1 MVKNY
6 LKVAF
11 RNLLRFKTYSFINIA
26 GLAIG
31 IACCL
36 LILLYI
42 QNELSYDRF
51 NKKADQIY
59 RINTDLKFGTTE
71 LALPVVPDL
80 MGPLL
85 KQDFPQV
92 EEYTRIYNWAGK
104 KLVKEGSNFN
114 TEVGIAYVDSTFFK
128 VFSFPAIAG
137 KTDRVLNEPNTV
149 VITESI
155 AKKYFNTIDA
165 VGKFIETTDNGRT
178 LYKITAV
185 IKDMPQNS
193 HFRFDFLFPMQ
204 NLDYDW
210 GNLVSSNF
218 HTYLLLKEGVNYK
231 DFENNLETFNEKYA
245 YPYAQK
251 HLHITKED
259 FDKAGNKLDYS
270 LIPLTDIHLYSK
282 RIQEISPSGTIQY
295 VYVFSAVALFILLIA
310 CVNFMNLT
318 TARSANRAREV
329 GIRKVLGTE
338 RRNLIY
344 QFLTESTLTA
354 IIAVIFAVAI
364 VYNVLPFFNNLSGK
378 ELNTSDLY
386 SSSILIFLVS
396 LPFIVGFIAGS
407 YPAFFLSRFNPV
419 QIIKGKL
426 STGSKSSGLRSVL
439 VVFQFA
445 TSIILITGTI
455 IIYKQLNYI
464 QNKNLGYQKDQI
476 LIINDAY
483 NLGRNVN
490 AYKNEMLNVPGVIS
504 GTTSGFLPIPSYRN
518 FSAFYKDAAQV
529 AESGFTMQ
537 RWDID
542 YDYLKT
548 LGIKLIKGRNFSP
561 KFGSDSSSIILN
573 EAAVNQLGYNL
584 SGEPKDNPLNNPVYT
599 WEAHDRIMKYNIIG
613 VVKNFHFESFHQ
625 NIGPLCF
632 ILKGSTGLI
641 SFKVSASKI
650 PAIIREAETK
660 WKRMAAG
667 MPFSYKFLDDSFNEV
682 YKAEH
687 RVGIIALSF
696 STLAIIV
703 ACLGLFGLATFL
715 AEQKTKEIGV
725 RKVLGASVPSILLM
739 LSNEFIKWIVIAN
752 IIAWPVAYYFM
763 NKWLQEFA
771 YRIDIN
777 WWLFTIAGSIAL
789 IIALLTV
796 SIQAIKAATANPV
809 ESLRYE

>member
-1 MVKNY
+1 MLKNY

-26 GLAIG
+26 GLALG

-51 NKKADQIY
+51 NKNADRIF
-59 RINTDLKFGTTE
+59 RINTDLKFGATE

-104 KLVKEGSNFN
+104 KLVKKGENFN
-114 TEVGIAYVDSTFFK
+114 TELGIVYVDSTFFK
-128 VFSFPAIAG
+128 VFTFPAVLG
-137 KTDRVLNEPNTV
+137 KTDKILNEPNTV

-155 AKKYFNTIDA
+155 AKKYFNTVDA

-185 IKDMPQNS
+185 IKDMPYNS
-193 HFRFDFLFPMQ
+193 HFRFDFLFPMK
-204 NLDYDW
+204 NLKYDW
-210 GNLVSSNF
+210 GNLMSANF
-218 HTYLLLKEGVNYK
+218 HTYLLLKKGVNYK
-231 DFENNLETFNEKYA
+231 KFEKNLEVFNEKYA
-245 YPYAQK
+245 MPYAQK
-251 HLHITKED
+251 FLHVTKEE
-259 FDKAGNKLDYS
+259 FEKAGNRIKYS
-270 LIPLTDIHLYSK
+270 LIPVTDIHLYSK

-295 VYVFSAVALFILLIA
+295 VYIFSAVALFILLIA
-310 CVNFMNLT
+310 CINFMNLT

-338 RRNLIY
+338 RKYLVY

-354 IIAVIFAVAI
+354 LIAVILAVII
-364 VYNVLPFFNNLSGK
+364 VYHVLSFFNNISGK
-378 ELNTSDLY
+378 ELEINKLY
-386 SSSILIFLVS
+386 SSSILLFLIS
-396 LPFIVGFIAGS
+396 LPFIVGLMAGS

-419 QIIKGKL
+419 NIIKGKL
-426 STGSKSSGLRSVL
+426 AAGSRSGRLRSVL

-455 IIYKQLNYI
+455 IIYEQLNYI
-464 QNKNLGYQKDQI
+464 QNSNLGYQKDQV
-476 LIINDAY
+476 LIINDTY
-483 NLGRNVN
+483 NLGHNVD
-490 AYKNEMLNVPGVIS
+490 AFKNEMLNVPGVIS
-504 GTTSGFLPIPSYRN
+504 ATTSGFLPIPSRRN
-518 FSAFYKDAAQV
+518 FSAFYRDLNTV
-529 AESGFTMQ
+529 AESGLTMQ
-537 RWDID
+537 RWEID

-548 LGIKLIKGRNFSP
+548 LGIQIIKGRNFSRA
-561 KFGSDSSSIILN
+561 FGSDSSSIILN
-573 EAAVNQLGYNL
+573 ETAVKQLGYGL
-584 SGEPKDNPLNNPVYT
+584 SNGSKDNPINKPVYS
-599 WEAHDRIMKYNIIG
+599 WIGHGDIIKYNVIG

-625 NIGPLCF
+625 DIGPLCF
-632 ILKGSTGLI
+632 LLKRNTGLI

-667 MPFSYKFLDDSFNEV
+667 RPFSYKFLDDSFNEV
-682 YKAEH
+682 YKAER
-687 RVGIIALSF
+687 RVGIIALAF
-696 STLAIIV
+696 SALAIIV

-725 RKVLGASVPSILLM
+725 RKVLGASVPAILLM
-739 LSNEFIKWIVIAN
+739 LSKEFIMWIAIAN
-752 IIAWPVAYYFM
+752 IIAWPLAYYFM
-763 NKWLQEFA
+763 NKWLQEFV
-771 YRIDIN
+771 YRINIS
-777 WWLFTIAGSIAL
+777 WWLFIIAGIIAL
-789 IIALLTV
+789 IIALITV
-796 SIQAIKAATANPV
+796 SFQAIKAATANPV
-809 ESLRYE
+809 DSLKYE

>member
-1 MVKNY
+1 MLKNY

-11 RNLLRFKTYSFINIA
+11 RNLLRFKTYSFINIT

-42 QNELSYDRF
+42 KNELSYDRF

-59 RINTDLKFGTTE
+59 RINTDLKFGNTE
-71 LALPVVPDL
+71 LAIPVVPDL

-92 EEYTRIYNWAGK
+92 KEYTRIYNWAGK
-104 KLVKEGSNFN
+104 KLVKKGNNFN
-114 TEVGIAYVDSTFFK
+114 TETGIAYVDSTFFK
-128 VFSFPAIAG
+128 VFTFKTIAG
-137 KTDRVLNEPNTV
+137 NTDKILNEPNTV

-155 AKKYFNTIDA
+155 AKKYFNTVDA

-178 LYKITAV
+178 LYKVTAV
-185 IKDMPQNS
+185 IKDMPFNS
-193 HFRFDFLFPMQ
+193 HLRFDFLFPMQ

-210 GNLVSSNF
+210 GNLISSNF
-218 HTYLLLKEGVNYK
+218 HTYLLLKKGVNYK
-231 DFENNLETFNEKYA
+231 DFEKNFELFNNKYV

-251 HLHITKED
+251 YMHITKEE
-259 FDKAGNKLDYS
+259 FDRAGNRLKYS
-270 LIPLTDIHLYSK
+270 LIPLTDIHLFSK
-282 RIQEISPSGTIQY
+282 RIQEISPTGTIQY
-295 VYVFSAVALFILLIA
+295 VYIFSAVAFFILLIA
-310 CVNFMNLT
+310 CINFMNLT

-338 RRNLIY
+338 KKNLIY

-354 IIAVIFAVAI
+354 LISVILAVAI

-378 ELNTSDLY
+378 ELSTNDLY

-407 YPAFFLSRFNPV
+407 YPAFFLSRFNPI

-426 STGSKSSGLRSVL
+426 STGSKSGGLRSVL

-455 IIYKQLNYI
+455 IIYNQLNYI
-464 QNKNLGYQKDQI
+464 QNTNLGYQKDQV

-483 NLGRNVN
+483 NLGRNVD

-504 GTTSGFLPIPSYRN
+504 GTTSGFLPIPSLRN
-518 FSAFYKDAAQV
+518 FNAFYKEASQA
-529 AESGFTMQ
+529 AESGLTMQ
-537 RWDID
+537 SWKID

-548 LGIKLIKGRNFSP
+548 LGIKIVQGRNFSHE
-561 KFGSDSSSIILN
+561 FGSDSSSIILN
-573 EAAVNQLGYNL
+573 EAAVKQLGYNL
-584 SGEPKDNPLNNPVYT
+584 SANAKENPINNSVYT
-599 WEAHDRIMKYNIIG
+599 WENGGKIVKYNIIG
-613 VVKNFHFESFHQ
+613 VVKDFHFESFHQ
-625 NIGPLCF
+625 DIGPLGLL
-632 ILKGSTGLI
+632 LKRSTGLI
-641 SFKVSASKI
+641 SFKVTASKI
-650 PAIIREAETK
+650 PMILKEAEVK
-660 WKRMAAG
+660 WKRMSSG
-667 MPFSYKFLDDSFNEV
+667 MPFSYKFMDDSFNEV
-682 YKAEH
+682 YKADR
-687 RVGIIALSF
+687 RVGFIALSF
-696 STLAIIV
+696 SALAIIV

-725 RKVLGASVPSILLM
+725 RKVLGASVPSIFLM
-739 LSNEFIKWIVIAN
+739 LSKEFIKWIIIAN
-752 IIAWPVAYYFM
+752 IIAWPFAYYFM

-771 YRIDIN
+771 YRININ
-777 WWLFTIAGSIAL
+777 WWIFTFAGCIVL

-809 ESLRYE
+809 KSLRYE

>member
-1 MVKNY
+1 MLKNY

-42 QNELSYDRF
+42 KNELSYDRF

-59 RINTDLKFGTTE
+59 RINTDLKFGNTE
-71 LALPVVPDL
+71 LAIPVVPDL

-92 EEYTRIYNWAGK
+92 KEYTRIYNWAGK
-104 KLVKEGSNFN
+104 KLVKKGNNFN
-114 TEVGIAYVDSTFFK
+114 TETGIAYVDSTFFK
-128 VFSFPAIAG
+128 VFTFKTIAG
-137 KTDRVLNEPNTV
+137 NTDKILNEPNTV

-155 AKKYFNTIDA
+155 AKKYFNTVDA
-165 VGKFIETTDNGRT
+165 VGKYIETTDNGRT
-178 LYKITAV
+178 LYKVTAV
-185 IKDMPQNS
+185 IKDMPFNS

-210 GNLVSSNF
+210 GNLISSNF
-218 HTYLLLKEGVNYK
+218 HTYLLLKKGVNYK
-231 DFENNLETFNEKYA
+231 DFEKNFELFNNKYV

-251 HLHITKED
+251 YMHITKEE
-259 FDKAGNKLDYS
+259 FDRAGNRLKYS
-270 LIPLTDIHLYSK
+270 LIPLTDIHLFSK
-282 RIQEISPSGTIQY
+282 RIQEISPTGTIQY
-295 VYVFSAVALFILLIA
+295 VYIFSAVAFFILLIA
-310 CVNFMNLT
+310 CINFMNLT

-338 RRNLIY
+338 KKNLIY

-354 IIAVIFAVAI
+354 LISVILAVAI

-378 ELNTSDLY
+378 ELSTNDLY

-407 YPAFFLSRFNPV
+407 YPAFFLSRFNPI

-426 STGSKSSGLRSVL
+426 STGSKSGGLRSVL

-455 IIYKQLNYI
+455 IIYNQLNYI
-464 QNKNLGYQKDQI
+464 QNTNLGYQKDQV

-483 NLGRNVN
+483 NLGRNVD

-504 GTTSGFLPIPSYRN
+504 GTTSGFLPIPSLRN
-518 FSAFYKDAAQV
+518 FNAFYKEASQA
-529 AESGFTMQ
+529 AESGLTMQ
-537 RWDID
+537 SWKID

-548 LGIKLIKGRNFSP
+548 LGIKIVQGRNFSHE
-561 KFGSDSSSIILN
+561 FGSDSSSIILN
-573 EAAVNQLGYNL
+573 EAAVKQLGYNL
-584 SGEPKDNPLNNPVYT
+584 SANAKENPINNSVYT
-599 WEAHDRIMKYNIIG
+599 WENGGKIVKYNIIG
-613 VVKNFHFESFHQ
+613 VVKDFHFESFHQ
-625 NIGPLCF
+625 DIGPLGLL
-632 ILKGSTGLI
+632 LKRSTGLI
-641 SFKVSASKI
+641 SFKVTASKI
-650 PAIIREAETK
+650 PMILKEAEVK
-660 WKRMAAG
+660 WKRMSSG
-667 MPFSYKFLDDSFNEV
+667 MPFSYKFMDDSFNEV
-682 YKAEH
+682 YKADR
-687 RVGIIALSF
+687 RVGFIALSF
-696 STLAIIV
+696 SALAIIV

-725 RKVLGASVPSILLM
+725 RKVLGASVPSIFLM
-739 LSNEFIKWIVIAN
+739 LSKEFIKWIIIAN
-752 IIAWPVAYYFM
+752 IIAWPFAYYFM

-771 YRIDIN
+771 YRININ
-777 WWLFTIAGSIAL
+777 WWIFTFAGCIVL

-809 ESLRYE
+809 KSLRYE

>member
-1 MVKNY
+1 MLKNY

-51 NKKADQIY
+51 NKNASRIY
-59 RINTDLKFGTTE
+59 RINTDLKFGATE

-92 EEYTRIYNWAGK
+92 EEYARIYNWGGK
-104 KLVKEGSNFN
+104 KLVKKGENYN
-114 TEVGIAYVDSTFFK
+114 TELAIGYVDSTFFK
-128 VFSFPAIAG
+128 VFTFPVLSG
-137 KTDRVLNEPNTV
+137 KTDRILNEPNTV
-149 VITESI
+149 VITESV
-155 AKKYFNTIDA
+155 AKKYFNTADA

-193 HFRFDFLFPMQ
+193 HFRYDFLFPMQ
-204 NLDYDW
+204 NLNYNW

-218 HTYLLLKEGVNYK
+218 HTYLVLKKGVNYK
-231 DFENNLETFNEKYA
+231 DFEKNFELFNEKYA

-251 HLHITKED
+251 HLHINKEE
-259 FDKAGNKLDYS
+259 FLKAGNSIKYS

-282 RIQEISPSGTIQY
+282 RIQEISPTGTIQY
-295 VYVFSAVALFILLIA
+295 VYIFSAVAAFILLIA
-310 CVNFMNLT
+310 CINFMNLT

-338 RRNLIY
+338 RKNLIY

-354 IIAVIFAVAI
+354 LIAVILAVVI
-364 VYNVLPFFNNLSGK
+364 VYHVLSFFNNISGK
-378 ELNTSDLY
+378 ELEISKLY
-386 SSSILIFLVS
+386 SSSILFFLLS
-396 LPFIVGFIAGS
+396 LPFIVGLIAGS
-407 YPAFFLSRFNPV
+407 YPSFFLSRFNPIN
-419 QIIKGKL
+419 IIKGKL
-426 STGSKSSGLRSVL
+426 AAGSKSGGLRSVL

-445 TSIILITGTI
+445 TSIMLIAGTI
-455 IIYKQLNYI
+455 IIYRQLNYI
-464 QNKNLGYQKDQI
+464 QNKNLGYQKDQV

-483 NLGRNVN
+483 NLGNNVD
-490 AYKNEMLNVPGVIS
+490 AFKNEMLNIPGVTSATI
-504 GTTSGFLPIPSYRN
+504 SGFLPIPSLRN
-518 FSAFYKDAAQV
+518 FSAFYKEAAQV
-529 AESGFTMQ
+529 SESGLTMQ
-537 RWDID
+537 CWKID

-548 LGIKLIKGRNFSP
+548 LGIKIIKGRNFS
-561 KFGSDSSSIILN
+561 KVFGSDSTAIILN
-573 EAAVNQLGYNL
+573 EAAVRQLSYSF
-584 SGEPKDNPLNNPVYT
+584 SGEMKNNPINNPVYT
-599 WEAHDRIMKYNIIG
+599 WVANDRIVKYNIIG

-625 NIGPLCF
+625 DIGPLCF
-632 ILKGSTGLI
+632 ILARSTGLI
-641 SFKVSASKI
+641 SFKVSAAKI

-660 WKRMAAG
+660 WKKMASG
-667 MPFSYKFLDDSFNEV
+667 MPFTYKFMDDSFNEV
-682 YKAEH
+682 YKAER

-715 AEQKTKEIGV
+715 AEQRTKEIGV
-725 RKVLGASVPSILLM
+725 RKVLGASVPAILLM
-739 LSNEFIKWIVIAN
+739 LSKEFIKWIVIAN
-752 IIAWPVAYYFM
+752 IIAWPLAYYFM
-763 NKWLQEFA
+763 SKWLQEFA
-771 YRIDIN
+771 YRINIS
-777 WWLFTIAGSIAL
+777 WWLFIIAGFVAL
-789 IIALLTV
+789 IIALITI
-796 SIQAIKAATANPV
+796 SFQAIKAATANPV
-809 ESLRYE
+809 KSLRYE

>member
-1 MVKNY
+1 MLKNY

-42 QNELSYDRF
+42 KNELSYDRF
-51 NKKADQIY
+51 NQKADQIY
-59 RINTDLKFGTTE
+59 RINTDLKFGNTE
-71 LALPVVPDL
+71 LAIPVVPDL

-92 EEYTRIYNWAGK
+92 KEYTRIYNWAGK
-104 KLVKEGSNFN
+104 KLVKKGNNFN
-114 TEVGIAYVDSTFFK
+114 TETGIAYVDSTFFK
-128 VFSFPAIAG
+128 VFTFKTIAG
-137 KTDRVLNEPNTV
+137 NTDKILNEPNTV

-155 AKKYFNTIDA
+155 AKKYFNTVDA

-178 LYKITAV
+178 LYKVTAV
-185 IKDMPQNS
+185 IKDMPFNS

-210 GNLVSSNF
+210 GNLISSNF
-218 HTYLLLKEGVNYK
+218 HTYLLLKKGVNYK
-231 DFENNLETFNEKYA
+231 DFEKNFELFNNKYV

-251 HLHITKED
+251 YMHITKEE
-259 FDKAGNKLDYS
+259 FDRAGNRLKYS
-270 LIPLTDIHLYSK
+270 LIPLTDIHLFSK
-282 RIQEISPSGTIQY
+282 RIQEISPTGTIQY
-295 VYVFSAVALFILLIA
+295 VYIFSAVAFFILLIA
-310 CVNFMNLT
+310 CINFMNLT

-338 RRNLIY
+338 KKNLIY

-354 IIAVIFAVAI
+354 LISVILAVAI

-378 ELNTSDLY
+378 ELSTNDLY

-407 YPAFFLSRFNPV
+407 YPAFFLSRFNPI

-426 STGSKSSGLRSVL
+426 STGSKSGGLRSVL

-455 IIYKQLNYI
+455 IIYNQLNYI
-464 QNKNLGYQKDQI
+464 QNTNLGYQKDQV

-483 NLGRNVN
+483 NLGRNVD

-504 GTTSGFLPIPSYRN
+504 GTISGFLPIPSLRN
-518 FSAFYKDAAQV
+518 FNAFYKEASQA
-529 AESGFTMQ
+529 AESGLTMQ
-537 RWDID
+537 SWKID

-548 LGIKLIKGRNFSP
+548 LGIKIVQGRNFSHE
-561 KFGSDSSSIILN
+561 FGSDSSSIILN
-573 EAAVNQLGYNL
+573 EAAVKQLGYNL
-584 SGEPKDNPLNNPVYT
+584 SANAKENPINNSVYT
-599 WEAHDRIMKYNIIG
+599 WENGGKIVKYNIIG
-613 VVKNFHFESFHQ
+613 VVKDFHFESFHQ
-625 NIGPLCF
+625 DIGPLGLL
-632 ILKGSTGLI
+632 LKRSTGLI
-641 SFKVSASKI
+641 SFKVTASKI
-650 PAIIREAETK
+650 PMILKEAEVK
-660 WKRMAAG
+660 WKRMSSG
-667 MPFSYKFLDDSFNEV
+667 MPFSYKFMDDSFNEV
-682 YKAEH
+682 YKADR
-687 RVGIIALSF
+687 RVGFIALSF
-696 STLAIIV
+696 SALAIIV

-725 RKVLGASVPSILLM
+725 RKVLGASVPSIFLM
-739 LSNEFIKWIVIAN
+739 LSKEFIKWIIIAN
-752 IIAWPVAYYFM
+752 IIAWPFAYYFM

-771 YRIDIN
+771 YRININ
-777 WWLFTIAGSIAL
+777 WWIFTFAGCIVL

-809 ESLRYE
+809 KSLRYE